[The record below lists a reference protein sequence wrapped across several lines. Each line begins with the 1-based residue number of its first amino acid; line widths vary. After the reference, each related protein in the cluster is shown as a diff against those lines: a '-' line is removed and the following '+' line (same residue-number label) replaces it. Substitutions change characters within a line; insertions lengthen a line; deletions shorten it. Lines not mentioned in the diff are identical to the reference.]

1 LKKFAY
7 KIVISFFLFDT
18 ILYAN
23 IISSQPQVIFELQRL
38 ESSSENLEIQIDFNK
53 AVLLFK
59 KNDYEGALKL
69 FKKTAEVLEVPSI
82 LNIGIIYYK
91 QNRIKEAIEN
101 FDKIYS
107 KKINLVHQP
116 YSFILACY
124 YLSAI
129 TKEDKYILDLA
140 RIFQNSNKLAE
151 YSELITDIKDAILK
165 ELANR
170 YLYVK
175 DYENAI
181 AALEAMS
188 YSLDFK
194 KAMVYTKVNNFTK
207 AFTIL
212 RKLKEEVKEKDLAN
226 KLLWISTYVALKENQ
241 LKTAVDNLDL
251 IGAIKDF
258 NLNIQMPFE
267 IFFNKNLHSSKEYLD
282 GVLKFNDDRKLE
294 FIYYF
299 APFVFSD
306 SREIIYD
313 SVKGFIYEEN
323 SSVENLEVM
332 VDYNTKFVK
341 LIKYDPILRVNELKK
356 LLRSDSKAYVYYN
369 LGLAFAQIGDFENA
383 YTNFEKAYKLSPG
396 NKLYTSIYFITS
408 NYLDVILE
416 KKEKEFIDKS
426 LRNSGGL
433 YAYFGKELYKLF
445 VNSSY
450 NVTEL
455 PKQYKGTAFYKAI
468 DFLKDMY
475 DNKPLNNHILLEEYE
490 KDNLVYLL
498 RLVQRQKGEDD
509 YRYFARLQDNI
520 PLTYNNSFI
529 DSSLIT
535 SKYYIDILR
544 ALGVFAKADFNIQGN
559 NNPIYLLT
567 KAYSDLYLGRPQST
581 IDNLKKLK
589 DEFSY
594 ENKFSMYLGVAAFLE
609 AKRPEDASIQIALIK
624 AFYKDKNTDI
634 LTAIQ
639 LLNNMNINSAKQF
652 LENRYNNPYIDFRP
666 ARFDELMLLL

>member
-1 LKKFAY
+1 LKKFVY
-7 KIVISFFLFDT
+7 KIVIVFFLFDT

-23 IISSQPQVIFELQRL
+23 VISSQPQVIFELQRL
-38 ESSSENLEIQIDFNK
+38 EDSSENLEIQINFNK

-69 FKKTAEVLEVPSI
+69 FKKTAEVFETPSI
-82 LNIGIIYYK
+82 LNIGIIYYR
-91 QNRIKEAIEN
+91 QNRIKEATEY

-116 YSFILACY
+116 YSFIVACY

-140 RIFQNSNKLAE
+140 KIFQNSNKLSE
-151 YSELITDIKDAILK
+151 YSGLLKDIKDAILK

-181 AALEAMS
+181 AALEAMNN
-188 YSLDFK
+188 SLDFK
-194 KAMVYTKVNNFTK
+194 KAMVYTKLNNFAQASK
-207 AFTIL
+207 II
-212 RKLKEEVKEKDLAN
+212 RKLKQEITDNDLAN
-226 KLLWISTYVALKENQ
+226 KLLWVSTYVELKQNQ
-241 LKTAVDNLDL
+241 FKTVQENLDL
-251 IGAIKDF
+251 IAKTKDF

-267 IFFNKNLHSSKEYLD
+267 IFFNKNLYSSKEYLNKI
-282 GVLKFNDDRKLE
+282 VKFDEERKLE

-313 SVKGFIYEEN
+313 SVKGFIYEEDSN
-323 SSVENLEVM
+323 VENLEVM
-332 VDYNTKFVK
+332 VEYNTKFVK
-341 LIKYDPILRVNELKK
+341 LIKENPIVRVNELKK
-356 LLRSDSKAYVYYN
+356 LVRSDSKAYVYYN
-369 LGLAFAQIGDFENA
+369 LGLSFAQLNDFENA
-383 YTNFEKAYKLSPG
+383 HINFEKAYKLSPG
-396 NKLYTSIYFITS
+396 NKLYTSIYFITA
-408 NYLDVILE
+408 NYLDMKLE
-416 KKEKEFIDKS
+416 TKEKESIDKS
-426 LRNSGGL
+426 LRSSGGL

-450 NVTEL
+450 HVTEL
-455 PKQYKGTAFYKAI
+455 PKQYRATAFYKAI

-498 RLVQRQKGEDD
+498 RLVQRQKDEDD
-509 YRYFARLQDNI
+509 YRYLARLQDNI
-520 PLTYNNSFI
+520 PLFYNNSFI

-535 SKYYIDILR
+535 SKYYIDILK
-544 ALGVFAKADFNIQGN
+544 ALGVFTRADFKIEGHT
-559 NNPIYLLT
+559 NPIYLLT
-567 KAYSDLYLGRPQST
+567 TAYSNLYLGKPQAT
-581 IDNLKKLK
+581 IDILKKLK
-589 DEFSY
+589 EEFSY

-652 LENRYNNPYIDFRP
+652 LENRYKNPYIDFRL